1 MVATKLSRPKEDKKH
16 VDFCGRH
23 VISDPRSCTPSIE
36 LFCVCPELAMNEF
49 AIVLCAIWVSVPGS
63 VNSPCKSVHPI
74 ASSLP
79 HPARTFKGLMLR
91 KAVSEINLLLQN
103 NEMIHGGIMYSHLH
117 FVHKSLFPFDLFAL
131 RFSTAISVHYSRGHK
146 Q

>member
-63 VNSPCKSVHPI
+63 VNS
-74 ASSLP
+74 LP

-117 FVHKSLFPFDLFAL
+117 FVHKSLFAFDLFAL
-131 RFSTAISVHYSRGHK
+131 RFSTAISV
-146 Q
+146 